1 MKVVFM
7 GTPDFAVGALEAIIE
22 AGHLV
27 TAVVTQP
34 DKPKG
39 RGKEVQMS
47 PVKACA
53 IKHDIPVFQP
63 AKIKAAEAVETLC
76 TYQADIFV
84 VAAFGQILSEEILE
98 MPKYGC
104 VNIHASLLPR
114 YRGAGP
120 IQWAIINGEKITGV
134 TIMQMDKGLDTGDML
149 CKTEVAIAADETA
162 DTLHDKLAEA
172 GANLIVEALAGIE
185 AGDVTPIRQNDAN
198 SCYAKM
204 LTKDMGRI
212 DWQMEAKKLDCL
224 IRGLISW
231 PGASTVFR
239 GKNLKIWREEVV
251 LEEEASGGMTSK
263 QEPAAGKAVSM
274 QSQDSGA
281 GQAASVQDAAGARPG
296 TVVRVEKDAFYVQTG
311 QGILKIL
318 EVQPEGKKRMAV
330 KDFLLGYPVKA
341 GERLGELE

>member
-7 GTPDFAVGALEAIIE
+7 GTPDFAVGALEAVVA
-22 AGHLV
+22 AGHQV
-27 TAVVTQP
+27 AGVVTQP

-39 RGKEVQMS
+39 RGKEVGMT
-47 PVKACA
+47 PVKVCA
-53 IKHDIPVFQP
+53 QKYGIPVYQP
-63 AKIKAAEAVETLC
+63 VKIKEPEAVETLRS
-76 TYQADIFV
+76 YQADIFV
-84 VAAFGQILSEEILE
+84 VAAFGQILSEEILA

-104 VNIHASLLPR
+104 VNIHASLLPK

-149 CKTEVAIAADETA
+149 FQTEVPITSGETA
-162 DTLHDKLAEA
+162 DSLHDKLAAA
-172 GANLIVEALAGIE
+172 GARLIVEALAKIE
-185 AGDVTPIRQNDAN
+185 ARDVTPVKQNDEA

-204 LTKDMGRI
+204 LQKSMGKI
-212 DWQMEAKKLDCL
+212 DWRMEAGKLDCL

-231 PGASTVFR
+231 PGAFTLFR
-239 GKNLKIWREEVV
+239 GKTLKIWQEEVAAESELSD
-251 LEEEASGGMTSK
+251 LEELPG
-263 QEPAAGKAVSM
+263 QN
-274 QSQDSGA
+274 QD
-281 GQAASVQDAAGARPG
+281 VFFRDAPPG

-311 QGILKIL
+311 KGALKIL

-341 GERLGELE
+341 GECFEE

>member
-7 GTPDFAVGALEAIIE
+7 GTPDFAVGALNAIIE
-22 AGHLV
+22 AGHQV

-47 PVKACA
+47 AVKACA
-53 IKHDIPVFQP
+53 LGHGIPVFQP
-63 AKIKAAEAVETLC
+63 VKIKEPEAVDTLR

-84 VAAFGQILSEEILE
+84 VAAFGQILPEEILR

-104 VNIHASLLPR
+104 VNIHASLLPK

-149 CKTEVAIAADETA
+149 CKTEVEIAPDETA

-172 GANLIVEALAGIE
+172 GARLIVETLAKIG
-185 AGDVTPIRQNDAN
+185 AGGVAPVKQNDAE

-204 LTKDMGRI
+204 LTKAMGKI
-212 DWQMEAKKLDCL
+212 DWQMEAEKLDCL

-239 GKNLKIWREEVV
+239 GKSLKIWREEVV
-251 LEEEASGGMTSK
+251 SEEGFSGGMTPK
-263 QEPAAGKAVSM
+263 QEPTAEKAVSM
-274 QSQDSGA
+274 QSQDG
-281 GQAASVQDAAGARPG
+281 GVGHAASVQDAAGAQPG
-296 TVVRVEKDAFYVQTG
+296 TVVRVERDAFYVQTG
-311 QGILKIL
+311 KGVLKIL

-341 GERLGELE
+341 GEIFEKN